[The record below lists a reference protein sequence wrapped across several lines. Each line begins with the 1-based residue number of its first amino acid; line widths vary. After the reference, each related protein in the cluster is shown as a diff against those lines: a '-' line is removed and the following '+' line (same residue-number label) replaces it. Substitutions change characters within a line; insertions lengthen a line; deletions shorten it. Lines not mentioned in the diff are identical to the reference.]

1 MNVMNVFRNK
11 YIMAT
16 AFLSVLFAG
25 ILFLD
30 LYRERHFVHAAL
42 LLEGRSENEIY
53 KRFPRNAS
61 RKGKVVMIGRKR
73 IVSPILS
80 LCGYD
85 SSVVVYLTL
94 HEGRIAKGAFSV
106 WFPSMRTREYK

>member
-42 LLEGRSENEIY
+42 LLEGRSEDEID

-61 RKGKVVMIGRKR
+61 RKGMVVMVGRKR
-73 IVSPILS
+73 IVSPFWN
-80 LCGYD
+80 LCGCD
-85 SSVVVYLTL
+85 SSVAVYLTL
-94 HEGRIAKGAFSV
+94 HEGRVAKGAFSV
-106 WFPSMRTREYK
+106 GFPSMRTQKYK